1 VRDFACNWMLD
12 NSARK
17 PLRAKIHCGQW
28 NDPIGIAER
37 GCTRGRGNV
46 RSIPFKRSS
55 LSRRSTLELEV
66 EIASGRLLGRIAG
79 EVAAFLSVPYAAPP
93 VGPLRFAPPRKA
105 EPWERPR
112 KALEQ
117 GANAPQRVKAMPGLD
132 VKALIGNGWQPGDDY
147 LTLNVWAPAD
157 LRPGLPVI
165 VFIHGGGF
173 ILGSK
178 DAPVQDGSAFARDG
192 VVCIAINYRMG
203 VDGFLPI
210 PGVPTN
216 LGLRDMIAALEWVRD
231 NAAAFG
237 GDPANVTVFG
247 ESAGAMAIADLVTSP
262 LAKGLFRRAIVQS
275 GHGRMTRD
283 IGVAQRLVRKLAKLL
298 KITPDEAGFRS
309 VEPSERLLD
318 AVETV
323 SLPKTRLDLRDAE
336 GHEPVFGISRFVPVH
351 GDDVLPLKP
360 LDALQAGAGAEVD
373 LLIGTNAQ
381 EMNLYFIPTGVRET
395 IGRLLATYVFHRVH
409 PRARRLLKAYGM
421 GRKGVKPGHAFTDAA
436 HDLVF
441 RWPARRFAEEHRG
454 RTHMYEF
461 EWGSPLFAKP
471 GSGGLGAAHAMELPF
486 VFDTLAAATGP
497 EGLCGEAP
505 PQELADRVHRIW
517 VDFARDGTLPWPEFT
532 REQRHVY
539 QLARGEAIEEAPFPI
554 APFLP

>member
-1 VRDFACNWMLD
+1 M
-12 NSARK
+12 
-17 PLRAKIHCGQW
+17 
-28 NDPIGIAER
+28 
-37 GCTRGRGNV
+37 
-46 RSIPFKRSS
+46 
-55 LSRRSTLELEV
+55 ELEV
-66 EIASGRLLGRIAG
+66 EIAAGRLLGRITG
-79 EVAAFLSVPYAAPP
+79 NVAAFLGVPYAAPP
-93 VGPLRFAPPRKA
+93 VGALRFAPPRKA
-105 EPWERPR
+105 EPWASPR
-112 KALEQ
+112 KALEP
-117 GANAPQRVKAMPGLD
+117 GANAPQRIKAMPGLD
-132 VKALIGNGWQPGDDY
+132 VTALIGNGWQPGDDY
-147 LTLNVWAPAD
+147 LTLNVWTPAD
-157 LRPGLPVI
+157 LRPGLPVM

-173 ILGSK
+173 VVGSK
-178 DAPVQDGSAFARDG
+178 DVSVHDGSAFARDG

-203 VDGFLPI
+203 IDGFLPI

-262 LAKGLFRRAIVQS
+262 LAEGLFRRAIVQS

-309 VEPSERLLD
+309 VEAGERMLD

-323 SLPKTRLDLRDAE
+323 GLPTTRLDLRDAQ

-360 LDALQAGAGAEVD
+360 LDALQAGAGAGID

-381 EMNLYFIPTGVRET
+381 EMNLYFIPSGLREK

-409 PRARRLLKAYGM
+409 PRARKLLKAYGM
-421 GRKGVKPGHAFTDAA
+421 GRRGVKPGHAFTDAA

-461 EWGSPLFAKP
+461 EWRSPLFGKP
-471 GSGGLGAAHAMELPF
+471 GTEGLGAAHAMELPF
-486 VFDTLAAATGP
+486 VFDTLAAASGP

-532 REQRHVY
+532 RAERHVY
-539 QLARGEAIEEAPFPI
+539 QLARGETIEEAPFPI